1 MENLDTILLL
11 MAALAVLYTIA
22 EKIKISYPIL
32 LVVAGLAI
40 GFIPG
45 LPLVQLSP
53 DVVFL
58 IFLPPL
64 LFDAARHTSW
74 HDFKKNRDA
83 IGRLAFGLVLFTAA
97 AIAVTAYYM
106 IPGFTW
112 PLAFLLGAIVSPPD
126 VVAATS
132 AIKGLHLPR
141 RMVTILEGESLVNDA
156 SALILYRY
164 AVAAVFA
171 GTFVFWEAGLQF
183 LYMVTIGL
191 GTGVLLGWAFIKLQ
205 KKFLTE
211 STVET
216 SMTLVLPFL
225 SYLIA
230 EHLGA
235 SGVLSVVA
243 TGLVISWKSHDL
255 FSFQTRMQMNAFWDI
270 VAFLLNGLVFIL
282 IGLQLHAI
290 INGVS
295 PYSIPMLI
303 GYGLLISAVTIGVRI
318 VWIYP
323 SVYFSNLYHRV
334 MRTGRTIP
342 TNAAQL
348 FIIGW
353 SGMRGVVS
361 LASALA
367 LPLTLENGFAF
378 PQRDVILFITFVVI
392 LVTLVLQG
400 LTLPFLVRY
409 LKVQEPEEKFQN
421 EEHMLRLA
429 VANSSLKFIDREMA
443 KDRNDPVI
451 REMRSRI
458 ERQIA
463 YLNLVLEGD
472 GGHLEANADGV
483 SKYDLFKHH
492 VESEQALIDHQRGL
506 IIDMNRDASFS
517 EQALRRIE
525 QEIDAWNMNMAQ
537 RGRTLQEEPI
547 TAPAR

>member
-1 MENLDTILLL
+1 MDSLDTILVL

-22 EKIKISYPIL
+22 EKIRISYPIL
-32 LVVAGLAI
+32 LVLAGLAI

-45 LPLVQLSP
+45 LPRVELSP

-83 IGRLAFGLVLFTAA
+83 ITRLGLGLVIFTAV
-97 AIAVTAYYM
+97 AIAITAHYM

-112 PLAFLLGAIVSPPD
+112 PLAFALGAIVSPPD
-126 VVAATS
+126 VIAASS
-132 AIKGLHLPR
+132 AIKGLNLPR

-171 GTFVFWEAGLQF
+171 GTFVFWHAALQF
-183 LYMVTIGL
+183 LYMVSV
-191 GTGVLLGWAFIKLQ
+191 GTGIGIVLGWAYTKVQ
-205 KKFLTE
+205 QKFLTQP
-211 STVET
+211 TVET
-216 SMTLVLPFL
+216 SMTLVLPYI

-230 EHLGA
+230 EHIGA

-255 FSFQTRMQMNAFWDI
+255 FSFQTRMQMNSFWGI
-270 VAFLLNGLVFIL
+270 LAFLLNGLVFIL
-282 IGLQLHAI
+282 IGAQLHTI

-295 PYSIPMLI
+295 PFSITTMI

-323 SVYFSNLYHRV
+323 SVYLSNLYHRV
-334 MRTGRTIP
+334 MRTGRKIP

-378 PQRDVILFITFVVI
+378 PQRETILFITFVVI
-392 LVTLVLQG
+392 LVTLVFQG
-400 LTLPFLVRY
+400 LTLPYLIRY
-409 LKVQEPEEKFQN
+409 LGVYEPEERFLN

-429 VANSSLKFIDREMA
+429 VANSSLKFIDRELA
-443 KDRNDPVI
+443 KDKNDPIV
-451 REMRSRI
+451 REMRTRI
-458 ERQIA
+458 ERQIS
-463 YLNLVLEGD
+463 YLNLVLEGE
-472 GGHLEANADGV
+472 GGHLEAGEDGI
-483 SKYDLFKHH
+483 SKHDLLKHH
-492 VESEQALIDHQRGL
+492 LENEQALIDHQRSL
-506 IIDMNRDASFS
+506 IIEMNRDASFS

-525 QEIDAWNMNMAQ
+525 QEIDAWSMNMEQ
-537 RGRTLQEEPI
+537 RGQTLKETTP
-547 TAPAR
+547 